1 MPVDDEDAEERLA
14 AADDSLAVA
23 DLSGAATPA
32 GAVGAG
38 ALASALSL
46 SSTGACTQPVT
57 TKAAHAAANRYRQ
70 TDEKDGDKV
79 APSAFNSAALIGH
92 RTAQAKVA
100 QLQPQ
105 AVADRQ
111 CGGALIHGVEVQAH
125 RPPTA

>member
-1 MPVDDEDAEERLA
+1 MPVDDENAEERLA

-23 DLSGAATPA
+23 DLSGAVTPA

-38 ALASALSL
+38 TLASALSL

-92 RTAQAKVA
+92 RTAQAEVA

-111 CGGALIHGVEVQAH
+111 CGGALIHGVEVQAL